1 MKKTKF
7 LIALFVA
14 LTTLFIGNR
23 AYAYTV
29 TIQGAIDGHT
39 YEAYQIFKGDLYDST
54 LSNIAWGNG
63 VNASGQTAFG
73 DAAVKAETL
82 VTASDGESFAK
93 DVSQYLQNPLT
104 FTGTTLKVSDPGYY
118 LIKDT
123 DSSLTGT
130 VDKSYTSYIMEV
142 VKDVQVNTKSDTPTV
157 IKKVQDIND
166 STGVSTDWQDSA
178 DYDITDHVPFQ
189 LTASLPTD
197 FGKYTEYYLE
207 LKDTMSTGL
216 TYDQNAKIFL
226 LNGTDKTDVTSQFTV
241 SPDGS
246 SYKINNLKSIPDVT
260 AQSKIVVEYT
270 ATLNDNAFL
279 GSSGNPNSVV
289 LSYSNNPN
297 YTGSGESSSKGETPK
312 DTVIIFTYKVV
323 VNKVDSDNNPLTGAE
338 FTLSK
343 KMPDG
348 SSKNYT
354 AVTNLEGTQ
363 FSFKGLDDGN
373 YILTETKTPNGYN
386 SIAPITFT
394 VSATH
399 SVDSADPELTS
410 LNGSTT
416 DGTVTLSALED
427 FSTLSTNIVNK
438 KGSLLPSTGSIGT
451 RIFSIIGGI
460 FTIVAVIL
468 LVTKRRVKNR

>member
-1 MKKTKF
+1 M
-7 LIALFVA
+7 
-14 LTTLFIGNR
+14 
-23 AYAYTV
+23 
-29 TIQGAIDGHT
+29 
-39 YEAYQIFKGDLYDST
+39 
-54 LSNIAWGNG
+54 
-63 VNASGQTAFG
+63 
-73 DAAVKAETL
+73 
-82 VTASDGESFAK
+82 
-93 DVSQYLQNPLT
+93 
-104 FTGTTLKVSDPGYY
+104 
-118 LIKDT
+118 
-123 DSSLTGT
+123 
-130 VDKSYTSYIMEV
+130 
-142 VKDVQVNTKSDTPTV
+142 
-157 IKKVQDIND
+157 
-166 STGVSTDWQDSA
+166 
-178 DYDITDHVPFQ
+178 
-189 LTASLPTD
+189 TASLPTD

-246 SYKINNLKSIPDVT
+246 SYKINNLKSIPNVT
-260 AQSKIVVEYT
+260 DQSKIVVEYT
-270 ATLNDNAFL
+270 ATLNDNAIL
-279 GSSGNPNSVV
+279 GSLGNPNSVV

-312 DTVIIFTYKVV
+312 DTVIVFTYKVV
-323 VNKVDSDNNPLTGAE
+323 VNKVDSNNNPLTGAE

-343 KMPDG
+343 KMSDG

-363 FSFKGLDDGN
+363 FSFKGLDDGD

-416 DGTVTLSALED
+416 DGTVTLSSSGD